1 MTVYNELMAETARRL
16 ESPDYF
22 TPVDQVPAHMA
33 RSVLNR
39 VNLLKGVRPGSELSV
54 RDVPSALD
62 RVGVEG
68 IVPGEL
74 LFGRFAGHDDMKAV
88 PWIAQPVASVE
99 QPDVDEGEVR
109 NELFRKVPLDTRIIM
124 QDTDLVRLFALNVRD
139 QEPVVIV
146 DAVSPLSSKEKKTR
160 RNALERSAKELSMA
174 RFLLIESRQDVTY
187 LK

>member
-22 TPVDQVPAHMA
+22 TPVDKAPAHMA

-39 VNLLKGVRPGSELSV
+39 FNLLRGVRPGSELPI

-62 RVGVEG
+62 SVGIEG

-88 PWIAQPVASVE
+88 PSGSPNLLRLVNSTI
-99 QPDVDEGEVR
+99 
-109 NELFRKVPLDTRIIM
+109 LTRM
-124 QDTDLVRLFALNVRD
+124 KSGTNF
-139 QEPVVIV
+139 
-146 DAVSPLSSKEKKTR
+146 SKSFHSTR
-160 RNALERSAKELSMA
+160 
-174 RFLLIESRQDVTY
+174 V
-187 LK
+187 